1 VPEVYLFPVGAAS
14 VTQFPEP
21 LKSINML
28 FTVPMFTIGA
38 CCLLCW
44 SELVQSLY
52 ANLDIF
58 LNQLKDKRYLYDFY

>member
-1 VPEVYLFPVGAAS
+1 ML
-14 VTQFPEP
+14 
-21 LKSINML
+21 LKSIDML
-28 FTVPMFTIGA
+28 FLVPMFTIGA

-58 LNQLKDKRYLYDFY
+58 SNQLKGKRYLYDFY